1 MQKTYKS
8 TQASSPVPQWLIAA
22 LLTVLGLFIIGYVGV
37 GWYFSGKLFK
47 LEPQKVSYDQ
57 SIQAV
62 EGDSYSIK
70 GSAYDIDGIV
80 GGIRPNGSMIGVFE
94 PPSATD
100 AESKVS
106 TRKLRDQA
114 NPKPAAGDAL
124 SLQGNMWITNPK
136 EALGIDYDEVQY
148 LSPVGAMD
156 AWVIPGAKADSWT
169 IGVHGIGA
177 HKNEMLRFIKPVI
190 AAGNTMMV
198 INYRGD
204 VGNPAPPDGRNHF
217 GDTEWQDLETAV
229 RYAKSRGAK
238 HIQLYG
244 TSLGGSIT
252 QNYLRR
258 SADVSSTNITH
269 VVLDSPALDWNEI
282 LRHRISKMGFPAMLS
297 KPGKDFAKLRAG
309 IDFGRITTRPG
320 SIKHE
325 TLIVHNSNDT
335 SVPQAASKRVA
346 QAQPSTVTFVD
357 FGSGGHIRAW
367 NHDPARYESLVTNFL
382 QQ

>member
-1 MQKTYKS
+1 MSKTSQK
-8 TQASSPVPQWLIAA
+8 ARSSSLMPQWLIAA
-22 LLTVLGLFIIGYVGV
+22 LLTVLGLVVIGYVGV

-62 EGDSYSIK
+62 DGDSYSIK

-80 GGIRPNGSMIGVFE
+80 GGIRPNGSMIGIFE
-94 PPSATD
+94 PPSKTD
-100 AESKVS
+100 AQSETS
-106 TRKLRDQA
+106 TRKLRDGA
-114 NPKPAAGDAL
+114 DPKPVVGDAL
-124 SLQGNMWITNPK
+124 SLQGNVWITNPK
-136 EALGIDYDEVQY
+136 EALGIDYNEVQY

-156 AWVIPGAKADSWT
+156 AWVIPGAKRDSWT

-177 HKNEMLRFIKPVI
+177 NKNELLRFIKPVT
-190 AAGNTMMV
+190 AAGNTMMI

-204 VGNPAPPDGRNHF
+204 VGSPAPPDGRNHF
-217 GDTEWQDLETAV
+217 GDTEWQDLEAAV
-229 RYAKSRGAK
+229 RYAKSQGAK
-238 HIQLYG
+238 QIQLYG
-244 TSLGGSIT
+244 LSLGGSIT

-258 SADVSSTNITH
+258 SNDAQTTNITH

-282 LRHRISKMGFPAMLS
+282 LRHRVKKMGFPAMVS

-320 SIKHE
+320 SIKHQ
-325 TLIVHNSNDT
+325 TLIIHNKNDT

-367 NHDPARYESLVTNFL
+367 NHDPVRYESLVTNFL
-382 QQ
+382 QK